1 MKSLGIV
8 RRIDSLGRVV
18 LPKEL
23 RITLDIQ
30 DNDPIEMFTD
40 DGGLIVLRKYSP
52 AGDYAEQVR
61 RLVKNIAADSALD
74 PKTRGAV
81 VDVLDKLIAEL
92 EATP

>member
-8 RRIDSLGRVV
+8 RRIDPLGRVV

-23 RITLDIQ
+23 RTTLDIQ

-61 RLVKNIAADSALD
+61 RLAKNIATDSTLD
-74 PKTRGAV
+74 PGTRVAV
-81 VDVLDKLIAEL
+81 TEVLDKLIKRL